1 MNTIKYLTIII
12 LAFLFVQ
19 CCEKNIQGNEKRIT
33 IDLEERT
40 ETSVFDLTDSITVV
54 PLHTSD
60 SCLIATINQIE
71 KKKDTLYIYDMQQS
85 AFFCFRT
92 NGSYLFRISDKG
104 NGPEEYQHIEHFS
117 VSETGEIFLLE
128 PWGNIYQYSNK
139 GVFKQ
144 KIKLPHVLESYNEI
158 YVRGNS
164 IIIIS
169 VSGGILYYSLSDG
182 TYQCFHLYER
192 MNAFFPIKRTS
203 IYNDSIMNVS
213 LFDNQIYKITQE
225 GLIPSWSWDFK
236 DNNNSEQNIEKLT
249 SRITYTPNDKSVLTD
264 YMGKGKP
271 LKQFIYTSC
280 ESNRFKIA
288 LMEYNNSFLHVFY
301 DKMKHKNWVFKRTKE
316 NTIFHTCTYTDN
328 TFIYYDQPFTR
339 GWRNLTCITEEIL
352 GDKYNVYTN
361 LKNDSDSNPTVILF
375 HLKE

>member
-12 LAFLFVQ
+12 PAFLFVQ

-169 VSGGILYYSLSDG
+169 VSGDILYYSLSDG

-213 LFDNQIYKITQE
+213 LFDNQISLLST
-225 GLIPSWSWDFK
+225 
-236 DNNNSEQNIEKLT
+236 
-249 SRITYTPNDKSVLTD
+249 
-264 YMGKGKP
+264 
-271 LKQFIYTSC
+271 
-280 ESNRFKIA
+280 
-288 LMEYNNSFLHVFY
+288 
-301 DKMKHKNWVFKRTKE
+301 KNG
-316 NTIFHTCTYTDN
+316 
-328 TFIYYDQPFTR
+328 Q
-339 GWRNLTCITEEIL
+339 G
-352 GDKYNVYTN
+352 
-361 LKNDSDSNPTVILF
+361 
-375 HLKE
+375 